1 METADESVPSTQD
14 VSATEPYSEMA
25 WAQGAFTSNL
35 EPQAEGAAAFDA
47 MFSEPAGSGAFEA
60 SFESEQ
66 EPREWEPE
74 REPDAEDIPTV
85 SRYVS
90 QGNEEEVSLDALLEE
105 IIKAGE

>member
-1 METADESVPSTQD
+1 MLFPLGIEQGQSLQHILDELRI
-14 VSATEPYSEMA
+14 
-25 WAQGAFTSNL
+25 F
-35 EPQAEGAAAFDA
+35 AEFVA
-47 MFSEPAGSGAFEA
+47 MFGEQTGSGAFEA

-74 REPDAEDIPTV
+74 RELEAEDIPTV

-90 QGNEEEVSLDALLEE
+90 QSNEEEVSLDALLEE